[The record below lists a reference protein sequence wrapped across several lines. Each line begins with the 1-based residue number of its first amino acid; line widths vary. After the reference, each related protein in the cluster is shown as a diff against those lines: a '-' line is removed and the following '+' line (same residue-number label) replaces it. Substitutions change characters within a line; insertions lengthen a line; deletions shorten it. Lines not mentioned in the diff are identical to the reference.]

1 MHFPK
6 SRSDNNLNHW
16 QVIGG
21 EITPGETIVNAE
33 TTAAVAAA
41 IGNSASTVTVAK
53 TASGV
58 SAVVDG
64 ASVIAPS
71 TGLVD
76 LPVQTQVN
84 GGGGGGGD
92 DDDEGSKPLDLS
104 WPEGWRKRI
113 TYIFLAPILW
123 PLWLTLPDTRTPQGI
138 SLWHQRKY
146 WDTTMHTF
154 IWAAFYFLCLTWWC
168 NHGNHTAFPC
178 SFLFI
183 VVI

>member
-1 MHFPK
+1 M
-6 SRSDNNLNHW
+6 
-16 QVIGG
+16 
-21 EITPGETIVNAE
+21 
-33 TTAAVAAA
+33 
-41 IGNSASTVTVAK
+41 
-53 TASGV
+53 
-58 SAVVDG
+58 DG

-138 SLWHQRKY
+138 SL
-146 WDTTMHTF
+146 
-154 IWAAFYFLCLTWWC
+154 
-168 NHGNHTAFPC
+168 
-178 SFLFI
+178 
-183 VVI
+183 